1 MSVGGDVLDKLEL
14 FHQFLPPAIKPL
26 RDDMV
31 VICRAMPVLAVDVFQ
46 EKVIGT
52 GNSPMRE
59 PFD

>member
-31 VICRAMPVLAVDVFQ
+31 VICRAMPVLGRRCIS
-46 EKVIGT
+46 ERVIGT